1 MTYRVLA
8 IDDEPANL
16 LMIEEYL
23 SGGHYAVTT
32 HPSAEDGLAALRA
45 GERYD
50 AILLDR
56 MMPGMGG
63 IGFMREIAR
72 AEEWKGIPVI
82 MQTAAASPA
91 EVSEGLAA
99 GVYYYLT
106 KPYKKSTLLPIL
118 ERALRDTGFRSQVE
132 ERAARTRDA
141 LANLRSGRFAFRTLE
156 DVDNVS
162 SLVGSAFA
170 DPVGP
175 TLALRELMLNAVE
188 HGNLGVTYDEK
199 SALNARGEWEAELRR
214 RLVQPGLREREASLA
229 FARDDGGIEIAIED
243 CGPGFDWQ
251 RYLEIDPSRAF
262 DSHGR
267 GIAIA
272 RTVAFDEVAYVAPGN
287 RVVCRKRFG

>member
-23 SGGHYAVTT
+23 SGESYAVSTQ
-32 HPSAEDGLAALRA
+32 PCAEDGLAALRA

-63 IGFMREIAR
+63 MGFMREVAR
-72 AEEWKGIPVI
+72 TKAWSEIPVI

-106 KPYKKSTLLPIL
+106 KPYKRSTLLPIL
-118 ERALRDTGFRSQVE
+118 ERALRDTGFRAKVE
-132 ERAARTRDA
+132 ENAARTRDA
-141 LANLRSGRFAFRTLE
+141 LARLRSGRFAFRTLE
-156 DVDNVS
+156 EVDSVS
-162 SLVGSAFA
+162 TLVGSAFA

-188 HGNLGVTYDEK
+188 HGNLGITYDEK
-199 SALNARGEWEAELRR
+199 SALNARGEWASELRR
-214 RLVQPGLREREASLA
+214 RLEQPGLREHEATLS
-229 FARDDGGIEIAIED
+229 FVRDEAGIEIVIED
-243 CGPGFDWQ
+243 RGPGFAWE
-251 RYLEIDPSRAF
+251 RFLEVDPARAF

-272 RTVAFDEVAYVAPGN
+272 RTVAFDELAYVAPGN
-287 RVVCRKRFG
+287 KVVCRKRFG